1 MNKKKLLEQISKLS
15 EKYSA
20 TGQDLYSYLDGL
32 LYSDYVGYWNYINLE
47 TLLSLQRPKTDFP
60 DEKIFI
66 IYHQITELYFKLCL
80 IELEQ
85 INKNGRNVLDTGED
99 LGWKKEL
106 KVELFIE
113 KMERLNRYL
122 KNLIDSFD
130 IMIQGMDKDQFLKFR
145 MALLPS
151 SGVQSVQYRML
162 EIRSTNLSQLNI
174 SSKDDKN
181 IGILFLSD
189 LNILIFLKI
198 FFSKLLLIIFF
209 KSFT

>member
-15 EKYSA
+15 EKYSS

-130 IMIQGMDKDQFLKFR
+130 IMIQ
-145 MALLPS
+145 
-151 SGVQSVQYRML
+151 
-162 EIRSTNLSQLNI
+162 
-174 SSKDDKN
+174 
-181 IGILFLSD
+181 
-189 LNILIFLKI
+189 
-198 FFSKLLLIIFF
+198 
-209 KSFT
+209 